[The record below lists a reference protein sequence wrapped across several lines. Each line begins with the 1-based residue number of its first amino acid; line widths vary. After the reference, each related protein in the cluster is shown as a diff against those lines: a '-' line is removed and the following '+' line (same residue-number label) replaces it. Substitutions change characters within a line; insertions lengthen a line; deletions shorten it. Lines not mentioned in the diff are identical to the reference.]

1 MSNTDTTTITIRVRV
16 ETKKRLAGVSRLT
29 ERSNSYWANKAIE
42 DFLDAQEW
50 QIKAIE
56 EAVKE
61 ADEPGA
67 EFRDHAEVVARMKKK
82 ADAARKRK
90 QK

>member
-1 MSNTDTTTITIRVRV
+1 MSNTDTTTMTIRVLV
-16 ETKKRLAGVSRLT
+16 KTKKRLAGVSRST

-42 DFLDAQEW
+42 DFLDTQEW
-50 QIKAIE
+50 QIQAIE

-61 ADEPGA
+61 ADEPMA
-67 EFRDHAEVVARMKKK
+67 KFRNHTVVVTRMKKK
-82 ADAARKRK
+82 AADARKRK

>member
-1 MSNTDTTTITIRVRV
+1 MSDTDTTTMTIRVLV
-16 ETKKRLAGVSRLT
+16 KTKKRLAGVSRST

-42 DFLDAQEW
+42 NFLDTQEW
-50 QIKAIE
+50 QIQAIE

-61 ADEPGA
+61 ADEPKA
-67 EFRDHAEVVARMKKK
+67 KFRDHADVVTRMKKK
-82 ADAARKRK
+82 AADARKGK